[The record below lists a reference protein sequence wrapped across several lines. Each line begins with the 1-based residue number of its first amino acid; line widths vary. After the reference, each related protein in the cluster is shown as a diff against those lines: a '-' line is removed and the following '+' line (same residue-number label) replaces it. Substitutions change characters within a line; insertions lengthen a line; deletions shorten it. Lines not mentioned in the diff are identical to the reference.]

1 MAIPPRPPLRASVPP
16 CLRASS
22 PAPLTRRERRA
33 AKGLASISRERWD
46 NSRVVMNSA
55 GCMAATQERDDRAH
69 GVFDPRV
76 ALPDKKYLPAREVPP
91 GLSRPRQYALSEIVV
106 LRAGPRGAPLRVSR
120 DSHVERVERWK
131 HLVRATMALGVSED
145 RPIAELKP
153 QSSKQRSHEGLS
165 VPVGTPSPMAMS
177 EHVAGLPRT
186 MKLSALHASVRVRG
200 GLTRVEHYLE
210 READALLARAGY
222 GPDGFAKARI
232 QNGGLNGR

>member
-1 MAIPPRPPLRASVPP
+1 MPPRIP
-16 CLRASS
+16 CLRAS
-22 PAPLTRRERRA
+22 PAALTRRERRA

-46 NSRVVMNSA
+46 NSRVVMNAA
-55 GCMAATQERDDRAH
+55 GGMAATQERDDRAH

-153 QSSKQRSHEGLS
+153 QSSKQSSHEGLS

-177 EHVAGLPRT
+177 EHVAGLPRA

-210 READALLARAGY
+210 READALLARAGF
-222 GPDGFAKARI
+222 GPDGFAKSKARI